1 MAGVFD
7 ALFAVAPAAPAK
19 PARRYR
25 VRNGICQVCG
35 ASGLFIKAGQVLQT
49 AAGKEVPHK
58 CG

>member
-7 ALFAVAPAAPAK
+7 ALFAAPTAPARKAG
-19 PARRYR
+19 RYR
-25 VRNGICQVCG
+25 VRNGICQACG
-35 ASGLFIKAGQVLQT
+35 AVGVFIKAGALLQM

>member
-7 ALFAVAPAAPAK
+7 ALFAAPTAPAK
-19 PARRYR
+19 KARRYR
-25 VRNGICQVCG
+25 VRNGICQACRLAGV
-35 ASGLFIKAGQVLQT
+35 FIKAGRVLQM

>member
-7 ALFAVAPAAPAK
+7 ALFQVTAAPAK
-19 PARRYR
+19 KARRYR
-25 VRNGICQVCG
+25 VRNGVCQACRLAGV
-35 ASGLFIKAGQVLQT
+35 FIKAGALLQM